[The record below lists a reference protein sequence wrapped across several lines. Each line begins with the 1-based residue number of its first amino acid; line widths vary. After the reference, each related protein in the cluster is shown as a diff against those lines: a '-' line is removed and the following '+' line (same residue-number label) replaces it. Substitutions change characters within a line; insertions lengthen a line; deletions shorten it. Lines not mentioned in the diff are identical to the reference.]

1 MIQIMN
7 SKKIMLL
14 AVFCS
19 AVALSSVEASQNHN
33 SNSHSSTYITPPG
46 FVGPDAGG
54 EMSVKDLLA
63 TAQDNVKMCLK
74 GYIIKRISHD
84 KYVFTDGTGEV
95 VVEIDNKNMPQEQIT
110 PKTLIKLYGKVDK
123 DYFPSKIEVDVKS
136 VEIQK

>member
-1 MIQIMN
+1 
-7 SKKIMLL
+7 
-14 AVFCS
+14 
-19 AVALSSVEASQNHN
+19 
-33 SNSHSSTYITPPG
+33 
-46 FVGPDAGG
+46 VGPDAGG

-63 TAQDNVKMCLK
+63 TAQDNVKMYLK
-74 GYIIKRISHD
+74 GYIIKRISHE